1 VNLHRKPLANSSV
14 GFPLNFIDCLVC
26 GSSRFAL
33 SPERSGV
40 LVARCGH
47 RRMGMV
53 AEVPADFSG
62 DRHDY
67 YGRGENAAVQFS
79 DYRIGAGDQ

>member
-1 VNLHRKPLANSSV
+1 
-14 GFPLNFIDCLVC
+14 
-26 GSSRFAL
+26 
-33 SPERSGV
+33 
-40 LVARCGH
+40 
-47 RRMGMV
+47 MGMV